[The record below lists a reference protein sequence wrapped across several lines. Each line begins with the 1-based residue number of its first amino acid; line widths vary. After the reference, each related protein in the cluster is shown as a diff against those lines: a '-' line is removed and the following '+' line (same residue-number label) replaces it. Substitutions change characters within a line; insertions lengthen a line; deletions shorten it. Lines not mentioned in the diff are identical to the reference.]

1 MRSVGDRE
9 KIDKEMDEYWREMD
23 IIARSGRVTLLLLGT
38 ECRVIEADSRYSKVK
53 ILNGPRHQLGK
64 TFWVPSAAIVN
75 L

>member
-38 ECRVIEADSRYSKVK
+38 ECRVIEADSR
-53 ILNGPRHQLGK
+53 
-64 TFWVPSAAIVN
+64 
-75 L
+75 